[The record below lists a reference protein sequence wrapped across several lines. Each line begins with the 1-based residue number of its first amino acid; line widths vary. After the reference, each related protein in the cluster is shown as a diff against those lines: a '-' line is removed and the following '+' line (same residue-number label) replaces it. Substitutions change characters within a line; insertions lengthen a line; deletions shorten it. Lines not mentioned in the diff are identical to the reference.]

1 MFDNEKRILIYEW
14 EELITNE
21 KCSGLSYARDS
32 NNTKECFK
40 IIWNYVITDV
50 LKWTPEQAV
59 KYLSKEVI
67 IKMKLWPTLKL
78 IDFDP
83 SKVYVGDMRKL
94 LQYVFPDKV
103 KYDFRKDTIDSYNR
117 SICAEQFLYTEKE
130 KKALPRS
137 FWADADGE
145 KRAAIIM
152 NYLTS
157 KYLGDMTVREK
168 YEFFA
173 TKKKSVKWLKD
184 NNIYGAIGTVY
195 DTPLELYH
203 ETASSEYKND
213 DLYFEILSRKDENN
227 TDEDE
232 DD

>member
-1 MFDNEKRILIYEW
+1 M
-14 EELITNE
+14 
-21 KCSGLSYARDS
+21 
-32 NNTKECFK
+32 
-40 IIWNYVITDV
+40 
-50 LKWTPEQAV
+50 
-59 KYLSKEVI
+59 
-67 IKMKLWPTLKL
+67 KMKLWPTLKL

-94 LQYVFPDKV
+94 LQYVFPDKI
-103 KYDFRKDTIDSYNR
+103 KYDFKKDTIDSYNR

-145 KRAAIIM
+145 KRAVIIM
-152 NYLTS
+152 NYLTG
-157 KYLGDMTVREK
+157 KYMGDMTIREK

-184 NNIYGAIGTVY
+184 HNIYGAIGTIY

-203 ETASSEYKND
+203 ETARENKND
-213 DLYFEILSRKDENN
+213 DLYLEILNYRDENN